1 MDTSNPLAELKD
13 LHLPTEVPLFPLAI
27 GWYLIAAI
35 LVLAIIGFIYYRICQ
50 RKRLTKILAIE
61 QLITE
66 LESNHTQLIDAEII
80 AQASILLKRI
90 AMTKFPTQKPEYLTG
105 MAWLE
110 FLDKTGKTTEFSTGV
125 GKCLINIYQLQQL
138 DNRDEFFNAL
148 RKWLRSV
155 L

>member
-35 LVLAIIGFIYYRICQ
+35 LVLIIIGFIYYRICQ
-50 RKRLTKILAIE
+50 RKRLAKILAIE

-105 MAWLE
+105 MVWLE

>member
-50 RKRLTKILAIE
+50 RKRLAKILAIE

-110 FLDKTGKTTEFSTGV
+110 FLDKTGKTTKFSTGV

-138 DNRDEFFNAL
+138 NNRDEFFNLL

>member
-105 MAWLE
+105 MAWLQ

-138 DNRDEFFNAL
+138 NNRDEFFNLL